1 MGNWIKL
8 WPKFQIK
15 LLASFFSSDVV
26 DEEEDRDED
35 MGNMPREKILE
46 RIRHHKEIIGKV
58 RLQPWP
64 MRRKRR
70 ALKVARQYLQ
80 RQEAQVSKWNLYKV
94 ELGRRFNQVRQ

>member
-1 MGNWIKL
+1 M
-8 WPKFQIK
+8 
-15 LLASFFSSDVV
+15 
-26 DEEEDRDED
+26 EEEPDEED
-35 MGNMPREKILE
+35 MGNLPREKILE

-80 RQEAQVSKWNLYKV
+80 KQEAQVSKWGLYKV
-94 ELGRRFNQVRQ
+94 EMLRRGNQASFVEEFCSELFTKLLGYI